1 MNNDNW
7 QRNLDDSINKKNLDE
22 WENKVQPTQQVERIT
37 SFFADVVQ
45 PAFESLK
52 ASFEKRGRDV
62 KFRVSEDEL
71 IGTFRIWNGSTE
83 EFNYTIVVEEPFAA
97 KLEFVCHDGQKGSG
111 ILIGDEV
118 GDEKISAV
126 SAKDVIDSVI
136 ECYKQSDN

>member
-1 MNNDNW
+1 MNDDNRY
-7 QRNLDDSINKKNLDE
+7 QNLDHSINRKNIAE
-22 WENKVQPTQQVERIT
+22 WENSTQSEGVT
-37 SFFADVVQ
+37 SFFTDVVQ

-52 ASFEKRGRDV
+52 DKFEKRGREV
-62 KFRVSEDEL
+62 KYRVSEEEL
-71 IGTFRIWNGSTE
+71 IGTFRIWNGSVE
-83 EFNYTIVVEEPFAA
+83 ELNYTITVEEPFAA
-97 KLEFVCHDGQKGSG
+97 KLEFVCHDGQTGSG